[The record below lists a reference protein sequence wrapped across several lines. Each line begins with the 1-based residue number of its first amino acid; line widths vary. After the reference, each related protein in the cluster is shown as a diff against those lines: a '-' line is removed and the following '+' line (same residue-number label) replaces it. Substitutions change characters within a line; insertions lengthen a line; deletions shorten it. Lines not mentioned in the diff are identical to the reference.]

1 MWCLVHSLK
10 VFDLNLTPV
19 SRGDHTNIQ
28 TDEKIIQ
35 EVVEAVVVTLPE
47 APFSKIS
54 VDSCPNPLIVPATPP
69 KPAPSQ
75 QAAPQTPASE
85 GKRKP
90 EPPAEVI
97 EVPKALPTERS
108 DQRRMLVEMC
118 VRALFLCLSRFPQHY
133 KSLYRLAFFYT
144 NSKTHQVRPSELTD
158 GTSSFSFHFK
168 GQVIHYTQAIHL

>member
-1 MWCLVHSLK
+1 MGPK
-10 VFDLNLTPV
+10 VLTLNPT
-19 SRGDHTNIQ
+19 SASHGDHPGIQ
-28 TDEKIIQ
+28 TEEKVIQ

-47 APFSKIS
+47 VSAPKMSA
-54 VDSCPNPLIVPATPP
+54 DPCPNLVPVPATPP

-75 QAAPQTPASE
+75 QATPQTPASE

-97 EVPKALPTERS
+97 DVPKALPAEHV
-108 DQRRMLVEMC
+108 DQKRMLVEMC

-144 NSKTHQVRPSELTD
+144 NSKTHQVSPPLLTD
-158 GTSSFSFHFK
+158 GTSPSSFHSK
-168 GQVIHYTQAIHL
+168 GQIIH